1 MKETNTKP
9 KILIIDDDTFL
20 LDMYAIKF
28 RESGFD
34 VDVAS
39 GGEEALA
46 KIRERDYAVDILFLD
61 IVMPQMDG
69 FEILKK
75 IKDVKLIPNAVIL
88 ALTNLGQKE
97 DMERGRS
104 LGVKDYIIK
113 AHFTPTEVV
122 GKAREALG
130 A

>member
-75 IKDVKLIPNAVIL
+75 IKDEKLIPNAVIL

-122 GKAREALG
+122 EKAREALG